1 MCGIESAEL
10 ILLVID
16 VSFFRYSSSRSSDMG
31 AWTLML
37 KKIADGQIADSR
49 KGGFDASSSRASSR
63 DGMRRPTSSGSR
75 KIALQNVLEGT
86 RKEIGHGEV
95 YQGDQHSDERNR
107 IGFGGRVERLG
118 GSGRV
123 GHGGASRTGEDDRER
138 VAESVRSD

>member
-1 MCGIESAEL
+1 MMLCRETPTASASCCC
-10 ILLVID
+10 VQPR
-16 VSFFRYSSSRSSDMG
+16 SPRSSLTRLRIVAMSS
-31 AWTLML
+31 TLYV
-37 KKIADGQIADSR
+37 R
-49 KGGFDASSSRASSR
+49 KRLMSSGLYVGTTPSSRASSR

-95 YQGDQHSDERNR
+95 YQSDQHSDERNR

>member
-1 MCGIESAEL
+1 MSLRVVISIEPPV
-10 ILLVID
+10 LLMSVD
-16 VSFFRYSSSRSSDMG
+16 HNLR
-31 AWTLML
+31 
-37 KKIADGQIADSR
+37 
-49 KGGFDASSSRASSR
+49 SSSRASSR

-95 YQGDQHSDERNR
+95 YQSDQHSDERNR

-138 VAESVRSD
+138 VAESVRS